1 MNKVKIIVTLILAL
15 LIVFFRSAR
24 SAALSWDGGWEELR
38 ELAAKRS
45 SYSRSLPQSSWIK
58 ACASLRSRTCGGSAV
73 KAFFFFMAA
82 RLPEKRD
89 QTSDLGDRGMLITFF
104 FVNRGLV
111 NGYYLA
117 TSE

>member
-1 MNKVKIIVTLILAL
+1 
-15 LIVFFRSAR
+15 
-24 SAALSWDGGWEELR
+24 
-38 ELAAKRS
+38 
-45 SYSRSLPQSSWIK
+45 
-58 ACASLRSRTCGGSAV
+58 
-73 KAFFFFMAA
+73 MAA

-89 QTSDLGDRGMLITFF
+89 QTSDLGDRVMLITFF

>member
-1 MNKVKIIVTLILAL
+1 MCQAERLADFGHQAL
-15 LIVFFRSAR
+15 ELFRSAR

-82 RLPEKRD
+82 RLPENAIK
-89 QTSDLGDRGMLITFF
+89 QAI
-104 FVNRGLV
+104 
-111 NGYYLA
+111 LA
-117 TSE
+117 IEGC